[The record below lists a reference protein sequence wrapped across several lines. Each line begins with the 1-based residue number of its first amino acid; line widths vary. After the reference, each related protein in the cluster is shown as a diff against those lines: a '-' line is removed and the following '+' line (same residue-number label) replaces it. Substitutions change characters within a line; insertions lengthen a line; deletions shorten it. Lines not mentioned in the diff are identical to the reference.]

1 MNYKTITMK
10 KLFYF
15 FILSLSFT
23 LISSIS
29 FNANNDSSIVTS
41 KSQLSNDSFEVA
53 QDWYATTGTT
63 RNTYGTNYSISIRV
77 KGYAGYGGCVSIS
90 TVQASSGGSWS
101 SVSYYSVYGEECT
114 YYISVGGQSYYFSI

>member
-1 MNYKTITMK
+1 MK
-10 KLFYF
+10 KIFSLFF
-15 FILSLSFT
+15 LTLSFL

-29 FNANNDSSIVTS
+29 YSSINKSKIITS
-41 KSQLSNDSFEVA
+41 KSQPNSDTVELA

-90 TVQASSGGSWS
+90 TVQVSSGGSWS
-101 SVSYYSVYGEECT
+101 TVNYYSVYGEDCT
-114 YYISVGGQSYYFSI
+114 YYVSVGGESYYFSI

>member
-1 MNYKTITMK
+1 MK
-10 KLFYF
+10 KIFSL
-15 FILSLSFT
+15 FILTLSFL

-29 FNANNDSSIVTS
+29 FSSINESKIMAS
-41 KSQLSNDSFEVA
+41 KSQLNSDTVELA

-90 TVQASSGGSWS
+90 TVQVNSGGSWS
-101 SVSYYSVYGEECT
+101 TASYYSVYGEDCT
-114 YYISVGGQSYYFSI
+114 YYVSVGGESYYFSI